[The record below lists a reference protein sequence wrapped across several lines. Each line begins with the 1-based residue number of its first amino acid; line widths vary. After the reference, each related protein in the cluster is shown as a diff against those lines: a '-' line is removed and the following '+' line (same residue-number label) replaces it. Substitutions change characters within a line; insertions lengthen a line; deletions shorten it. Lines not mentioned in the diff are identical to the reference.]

1 MNLNDKYY
9 KISKYINTYRSI
21 SIFIYFLH
29 KNKINAKKCNKINIF
44 VFNKYSFVVLL
55 SFQKNLYYL
64 FLFLLNINISEEK
77 KKRKL

>member
-55 SFQKNLYYL
+55 SF
-64 FLFLLNINISEEK
+64 
-77 KKRKL
+77 